1 MRLSIKKT
9 ATAAL
14 AILVAGLALAA
25 CGGGN
30 GNSGSSGNTSSM
42 SAGSGLVSVRTVDKT
57 HVLANRQGRTLYSA
71 NIEKGGRI
79 HCTSGCLSFWD
90 PVHASPSQA
99 KTAAANLKLDLG
111 VVKRPDGVDQL
122 TFDGQP
128 LYSFTQEGPD
138 QLKGNGFVDD
148 FGGTHFEW
156 TAATTGSAQA
166 SSGSGSGSGA
176 SSAPSPY

>member
-1 MRLSIKKT
+1 MKLSIKQT

-14 AILVAGLALAA
+14 AILVAGLVLAA

-30 GNSGSSGNTSSM
+30 GNGGSSENMSTM

-57 HVLANRQGRTLYSA
+57 AVLANREGRTLYSA
-71 NIEKGGRI
+71 DVEKGGRI
-79 HCTSGCLSFWD
+79 HCTSGCISFWD
-90 PVHASPSQA
+90 PVHASSSQA
-99 KTAAANLKLDLG
+99 KTAAADLNLDLG

-128 LYSFTQEGPD
+128 LYSFTQEGPG
-138 QLKGNGFVDD
+138 QLTGNGFVDD

-156 TAATTGSAQA
+156 MAAATGSAQA
-166 SSGSGSGSGA
+166 SSGSGSGA

>member
-1 MRLSIKKT
+1 MRLSIKNT

-14 AILVAGLALAA
+14 AILAAGLVLAA

-30 GNSGSSGNTSSM
+30 GNSGSRGNASSM

-57 HVLANRQGRTLYSA
+57 PVLANRQGRTLYSA
-71 NIEKGGRI
+71 DVEQGGRI

-90 PVHASPSQA
+90 PVHASSSQA
-99 KTAAANLKLDLG
+99 KTAAANLNLDLG

-128 LYSFTQEGPD
+128 LYSFTQEGPG
-138 QLKGNGFVDD
+138 QLTGNGFVDD

-156 TAATTGSAQA
+156 TAATGSTQA
-166 SSGSGSGSGA
+166 SSGSGA
-176 SSAPSPY
+176 SSTPSPY

>member
-1 MRLSIKKT
+1 MRRSIKQT

-14 AILVAGLALAA
+14 AILVAGLVLAA

-30 GNSGSSGNTSSM
+30 GDSGSSENMRAM

-57 HVLANRQGRTLYSA
+57 PVLANRQGRTLYSA
-71 NIEKGGRI
+71 DVEQGGRI
-79 HCTSGCLSFWD
+79 HCTSGCVSFWN
-90 PVHASPSQA
+90 PVHASSSQA
-99 KTAAANLKLDLG
+99 KTAAANLNLDLG

-128 LYSFTQEGPD
+128 LYSFTQEGPG
-138 QLKGNGFVDD
+138 QLTGNGFADD

-156 TAATTGSAQA
+156 MAATTGSAQA
-166 SSGSGSGSGA
+166 SSGSGSGA

>member
-14 AILVAGLALAA
+14 AILVAGLVLAA

-30 GNSGSSGNTSSM
+30 GNNGNKGNMSM

-57 HVLANRQGRTLYSA
+57 PVLANRQGRTLYSA
-71 NIEKGGRI
+71 DVEQGGRI

-90 PVHASPSQA
+90 PVHASSSQA
-99 KTAAANLKLDLG
+99 KTAAATLNLDLG
-111 VVKRPDGVDQL
+111 VLKRPDGVDQL

-128 LYSFTQEGPD
+128 LYSFTQEGPG
-138 QLKGNGFVDD
+138 QLTGNGFVDD

-156 TAATTGSAQA
+156 TAAATGSAQA
-166 SSGSGSGSGA
+166 SSGSGSGA